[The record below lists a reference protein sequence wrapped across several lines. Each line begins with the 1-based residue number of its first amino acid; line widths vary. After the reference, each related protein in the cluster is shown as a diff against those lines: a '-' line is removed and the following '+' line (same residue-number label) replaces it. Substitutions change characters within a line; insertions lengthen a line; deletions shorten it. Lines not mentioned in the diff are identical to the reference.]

1 MNSAKTFAKYLVVT
15 SCVAVLSPAS
25 AMAAADGGAKTL
37 IDYFLPTP
45 IVCPLTSSTWG
56 AAGVLPRDTCNG
68 LEDSTNKQYQYWDGK
83 ILKGPDGKYHMYA
96 GQWPQNKG
104 FSDWPN
110 SVIAEAVSNGTV
122 IGSYILSTTTPFT
135 GKEQNVT
142 GAVLSDG
149 SYVLLDSL
157 GKSGT
162 GNVYTSTSL
171 ADPWTSKGQFQIT
184 GGSTSTQTT
193 ENLTIWANADG
204 SFEIMSRS
212 FQEMVSAS
220 NILGPYTI
228 KATVPSL
235 QSQGYEDPVIWCSGG
250 QYHLVAN
257 GYNARKANHYTSTD
271 GINNWKNMGLAY
283 DPTSDFVRYT
293 DGTVNHWYKMERA
306 GVVMENGHVT
316 AFTFAV
322 IDVDK
327 TLDVANDTHGTKI
340 IVVPFDG
347 VSFDRD
353 NPGPG
358 SAACPADSGSPVDA
372 GPVGGSGGHDG
383 GSGAGGATG
392 TGGAAGTGGKTATS
406 GTTTSGGTTGVG
418 GATGTGGRT
427 ASGGT
432 TALGGT
438 PSTGGTAAGGATA
451 IGGTLATGGA
461 RASGGASTG
470 IGTAGAGGGTAASS
484 AGSVASTGGAGGV
497 GGGVETGGSVATG
510 GAIGA
515 GGSSES
521 GGTLTTGPVQ
531 GGAGAAT
538 GGAAGNAATGA
549 ATSTTGATQAS
560 SSGCS
565 CRIAGSQAT
574 GYPGLA
580 LLALLVFALRIR
592 KRR

>member
-1 MNSAKTFAKYLVVT
+1 MKTFVRLFVVT
-15 SCVAVLSPAS
+15 SCVAFLLPAR
-25 AMAAADGGAKTL
+25 MAGAADAGTKTL
-37 IDYFLPTP
+37 IDYFQPTP

-68 LEDSTNKQYQYWDGK
+68 LEDATNKQYQYWDGK
-83 ILKGPDGKYHMYA
+83 ILKGSDGKYHMYA

-104 FSDWPN
+104 FADWPS
-110 SVIAEAVSNGTV
+110 SVIAEAVSDGTV
-122 IGSYILSTTTPFT
+122 IGTYTLSTNTPFT

-157 GKSGT
+157 GKNGT
-162 GNVYTSTSL
+162 GNIYTSPSL

-212 FQEMVSAS
+212 FQEMVSTS
-220 NILGPYTI
+220 NILGPYAI

-257 GYNARKANHYTSTD
+257 DYNARKANHYTSAD
-271 GINNWKNMGLAY
+271 GINSWKNMGLAY
-283 DPTSDFVRYT
+283 DPTSNFVRYT

-306 GVVMENGHVT
+306 GTVMENGHVS

-327 TLDVANDTHGTKI
+327 NSDVADDTHGSKI

-347 VSFDRD
+347 VAFDRE

-358 SAACPADSGSPVDA
+358 SAACPADSGGSPDA
-372 GPVGGSGGHDG
+372 GQAGGSGGNG
-383 GSGAGGATG
+383 GASGSGGATATGGKTGSGGATATGGKTGGGGTTATGGKTG
-392 TGGAAGTGGKTATS
+392 TGGTTAVGGTLGTGGAT
-406 GTTTSGGTTGVG
+406 V
-418 GATGTGGRT
+418 
-427 ASGGT
+427 
-432 TALGGT
+432 L
-438 PSTGGTAAGGATA
+438 
-451 IGGTLATGGA
+451 GGTLATGG
-461 RASGGASTG
+461 TT
-470 IGTAGAGGGTAASS
+470 TAGGTTETSGTPGVAGNTGTSETGGI
-484 AGSVASTGGAGGV
+484 ASTGGAVGIAGVVAAGGGGATGGSVGSGGLSASGGV
-497 GGGVETGGSVATG
+497 PSTSPVGAAGSVATG
-510 GAIGA
+510 GTPNSTA
-515 GGSSES
+515 S
-521 GGTLTTGPVQ
+521 GGATTSV
-531 GGAGAAT
+531 
-538 GGAAGNAATGA
+538 
-549 ATSTTGATQAS
+549 STPQA

-565 CRIAGSQAT
+565 CRVGGSQT
-574 GYPGLA
+574 PSYPGFV
-580 LLALLVFALRIR
+580 LLALLVFVRRFR
-592 KRR
+592 KGSQHQ

>member
-1 MNSAKTFAKYLVVT
+1 MRSMKTFVRLVLLA
-15 SCVAVLSPAS
+15 SCVGVLALAPA
-25 AMAAADGGAKTL
+25 ARAADGGTKTL
-37 IDYFLPTP
+37 IDYFQPTP

-68 LEDSTNKQYQYWDGK
+68 LEDSTNKLYQYWDGK
-83 ILKGPDGKYHMYA
+83 ILKGADGKYHMYA

-110 SVIAEAVSNGTV
+110 SVIVEAISNGTV
-122 IGSYILSTTTPFT
+122 IGSYVLSTTTPFT

-157 GKSGT
+157 GNNGT
-162 GNVYTSTSL
+162 GNIYTSTSL
-171 ADPWTSKGQFQIT
+171 ADPWTSKGQFSIS

-212 FQEMVSAS
+212 FQEMVSTS

-327 TLDVANDTHGTKI
+327 TLDVADDTHGTKI

-383 GSGAGGATG
+383 GSGAGGAAG
-392 TGGAAGTGGKTATS
+392 TGGASGSGGRTATGGT
-406 GTTTSGGTTGVG
+406 
-418 GATGTGGRT
+418 T

-432 TALGGT
+432 TGIGGATATGGRSGSGGTTAVGGT
-438 PSTGGTAAGGATA
+438 PAAGGTAPGGATA
-451 IGGTLATGGA
+451 IGGTPATGGTT
-461 RASGGASTG
+461 ASGGTSATSSS
-470 IGTAGAGGGTAASS
+470 AAAGGGTATS
-484 AGSVASTGGAGGV
+484 GTGGV
-497 GGGVETGGSVATG
+497 GGTGGTVGTGGSPATTGTTVTGGTVGAGGSSGSGGAASTGPVETGGSVATG
-510 GAIGA
+510 GAPGP
-515 GGSSES
+515 
-521 GGTLTTGPVQ
+521 GT
-531 GGAGAAT
+531 
-538 GGAAGNAATGA
+538 
-549 ATSTTGATQAS
+549 TSGATTAPPAAET

-565 CRIAGSQAT
+565 CRMAGGQSAS
-574 GYPGLA
+574 YPGFA
-580 LLALLVFALRIR
+580 LLALLMFALRPR
-592 KRR
+592 KRH

>member
-1 MNSAKTFAKYLVVT
+1 MPSMKAFARLFLVT
-15 SCVAVLSPAS
+15 SLVGVLSPAR
-25 AMAAADGGAKTL
+25 AMGAPDAGTKTL

-45 IVCPLTSSTWG
+45 IVCPLTSNTWG

-68 LEDSTNKQYQYWDGK
+68 LEDSTNKQWQYWDGK
-83 ILKGPDGKYHMYA
+83 ILKGADGKYHMYA
-96 GQWPQNKG
+96 GEWPQNKG
-104 FSDWPN
+104 FADWPQ
-110 SVIAEAVSNGTV
+110 SVIVEGVSNGTV
-122 IGSYILSTTTPFT
+122 VGSYVPSTTGPFT

-157 GKSGT
+157 GSGGT
-162 GNVYTSTSL
+162 GNIYASTSL

-184 GGSTSTQTT
+184 AGGSTISTQTT

-212 FQEMVSAS
+212 FQEMVSTS

-250 QYHLVAN
+250 QYHLVGN
-257 GYNARKANHYTSTD
+257 MYNARKAYHFTSTD

-327 TLDVANDTHGTKI
+327 SLDLANDTHGSKI

-347 VSFDRD
+347 VAFDRD

-358 SAACPADSGSPVDA
+358 SAACPADSGGSPDA
-372 GPVGGSGGHDG
+372 GQAGGSGGNGG
-383 GSGAGGATG
+383 GSGTGGKTG
-392 TGGAAGTGGKTATS
+392 TGGATASSGGALASGGATGSGGKMGAGGTTAVGGATGSGGKTATS
-406 GTTTSGGTTGVG
+406 GVG
-418 GATGTGGRT
+418 GVI
-427 ASGGT
+427 ASGG
-432 TALGGT
+432 AVGSGGAAIE
-438 PSTGGTAAGGATA
+438 SGGAVAAGGA
-451 IGGTLATGGA
+451 IGNGGSS
-461 RASGGASTG
+461 ASGGASN
-470 IGTAGAGGGTAASS
+470 AGAIAL
-484 AGSVASTGGAGGV
+484 
-497 GGGVETGGSVATG
+497 GGS
-510 GAIGA
+510 
-515 GGSSES
+515 
-521 GGTLTTGPVQ
+521 LTTG
-531 GGAGAAT
+531 GT
-538 GGAAGNAATGA
+538 TETGAAGGTT
-549 ATSTTGATQAS
+549 TSGTAPQANN
-560 SSGCS
+560 GCA
-565 CRIAGSQAT
+565 CGIAGAQANR
-574 GYPGLA
+574 PGLA
-580 LLALLVFALRIR
+580 LLALLFGAIFLR
-592 KRR
+592 RRRH

>member
-1 MNSAKTFAKYLVVT
+1 MSSMNTFVKLFVVMSLAGALLSAR
-15 SCVAVLSPAS
+15 VAG
-25 AMAAADGGAKTL
+25 AADAGTKTL
-37 IDYFLPTP
+37 IDYFQPTP
-45 IVCPLTSSTWG
+45 IVCPLTSTAWG
-56 AAGVLPRDTCNG
+56 AASVGPRDTCNG
-68 LEDSTNKQYQYWDGK
+68 LEDATNKQYQYWDGK
-83 ILKGPDGKYHMYA
+83 ILKGADGKYRMYA

-104 FSDWPN
+104 FADWPS
-110 SVIAEAVSNGTV
+110 SVIAEAVSDGTV
-122 IGSYILSTTTPFT
+122 IGTYTLSTTTPFT

-157 GKSGT
+157 GNNGT
-162 GNVYTSTSL
+162 GNIYTSTSL
-171 ADPWTSKGQFQIT
+171 ADPWTSKGQFQIS

-257 GYNARKANHYTSTD
+257 DYNARKANHYTSTD
-271 GINNWKNMGLAY
+271 GINSWKSMGLAY

-306 GVVMENGHVT
+306 GVVMESGHVS

-327 TLDVANDTHGTKI
+327 NSDVANDTHGSKI

-347 VSFDRD
+347 VAFDRD

-358 SAACPADSGSPVDA
+358 SAACPVNSGGSPDG
-372 GPVGGSGGHDG
+372 GPAGGSGGNG
-383 GSGAGGATG
+383 GSSGTGGVTG
-392 TGGAAGTGGKTATS
+392 TGGKNGTGGATATGGKTES
-406 GTTTSGGTTGVG
+406 G
-418 GATGTGGRT
+418 GATATGGKV
-427 ASGGT
+427 AGGGT
-432 TALGGT
+432 TATGGT
-438 PSTGGTAAGGATA
+438 PGSGGTAETGGATVLGGSPATGGAASGGRPETGGTAAIAGNSATSE
-451 IGGTLATGGA
+451 TGGMLGT
-461 RASGGASTG
+461 GGSVGAAGAVSMG
-470 IGTAGAGGGTAASS
+470 GSLAAGGSIGAGGGPGSAGAAST
-484 AGSVASTGGAGGV
+484 APL
-497 GGGVETGGSVATG
+497 
-510 GAIGA
+510 GA
-515 GGSSES
+515 GGSIAV
-521 GGTLTTGPVQ
+521 GGTTD
-531 GGAGAAT
+531 
-538 GGAAGNAATGA
+538 TGA
-549 ATSTTGATQAS
+549 MGGTTAVPNPTQS
-560 SSGCS
+560 NSGCS
-565 CRIAGSQAT
+565 CRIGAGQAT
-574 GYPGLA
+574 SYPGFA
-580 LLALLVFALRIR
+580 LLALLVFAFRLR

>member
-1 MNSAKTFAKYLVVT
+1 MCFKKAFPGFFLVTPLVV
-15 SCVAVLSPAS
+15 ALSPAR
-25 AMAAADGGAKTL
+25 ALGAADAGAKTL
-37 IDYFLPTP
+37 IDYFQPTP
-45 IVCPLTSSTWG
+45 IVCPLTSNTWG

-83 ILKGPDGKYHMYA
+83 ILKGSDGKYHMYA

-104 FSDWPN
+104 FADWPS
-110 SVIAEAVSNGTV
+110 SVIAEGVSNGTI
-122 IGSYILSTTTPFT
+122 IGSYVLSTTTPFT

-142 GAVLSDG
+142 GAVGSDG
-149 SYVLLDSL
+149 SFILLDSL
-157 GKSGT
+157 GNGGT
-162 GNVYTSTSL
+162 GNIYTSTSL
-171 ADPWTSKGQFQIT
+171 TDPWTSKGQFQIS

-212 FQEMVSAS
+212 FQEMVSTS

-257 GYNARKANHYTSTD
+257 GYNARKANHYTSAD

-283 DPTSDFVRYT
+283 DPTTDFVRYT

-327 TLDVANDTHGTKI
+327 TLDLANDTHGSKV

-358 SAACPADSGSPVDA
+358 SAACPVDSGGAPDA
-372 GPVGGSGGHDG
+372 GQAGGSGGIGG

-392 TGGAAGTGGKTATS
+392 TGGKTGGGGTTGSGGVEGTGGKIGSGGTTAVGGTGGGSGSTATGGIIGTGGVAGTGGKT
-406 GTTTSGGTTGVG
+406 GTI
-418 GATGTGGRT
+418 GTGG
-427 ASGGT
+427 
-432 TALGGT
+432 
-438 PSTGGTAAGGATA
+438 
-451 IGGTLATGGA
+451 
-461 RASGGASTG
+461 
-470 IGTAGAGGGTAASS
+470 
-484 AGSVASTGGAGGV
+484 VASTGGASVGTGGNV
-497 GGGVETGGSVATG
+497 GSGGNGGQGGSVATG
-510 GAIGA
+510 GSIGNGGA
-515 GGSSES
+515 TSSGLSVLGGSAET
-521 GGTLTTGPVQ
+521 GGTLG
-531 GGAGAAT
+531 
-538 GGAAGNAATGA
+538 GGAAA
-549 ATSTTGATQAS
+549 GATAGTS
-560 SSGCS
+560 SPGTNSGCS
-565 CRIAGSQAT
+565 CSIGSSRVAAANL
-574 GYPGLA
+574 P
-580 LLALLVFALRIR
+580 VFALFLLAMVLRF
-592 KRR
+592 RRRHV